1 MLVAIQ
7 GEPEGRQNTMAE
19 NLSLNALRAFESVAR
34 HGSFKAAAEELFVTP
49 AAISQQIK
57 SLEDNLG
64 VKLFH
69 RQSRSITLTKNA
81 QRGIAKA
88 SEGFNN
94 LTEAIQLIKAENDN
108 TTLTVWSSPS
118 FASKWL
124 VPRLA
129 EFTRANP
136 GIDLEISAERS
147 LIDTGENNEKG
158 SIQLDMFKREEV
170 DIAIRFGQ
178 GVYDNCTVD
187 KLFEVSAIPL
197 CSPELLKGKHAL
209 TTPDDLR
216 HQTLLHD
223 ATPYEGRPSWSVWL
237 EAAGV
242 ENIDAEHGITFNSVN
257 LALAAAAEGQ
267 GVVFTLEALAQDD
280 IEAGR
285 LVAPFDLSL
294 PMSFAYYM
302 ITLEE
307 FAEKPKVKRFRDWLL
322 TKAHSETNQ

>member
-1 MLVAIQ
+1 
-7 GEPEGRQNTMAE
+7 MAE

-57 SLEDNLG
+57 SLEDSLG

-69 RQSRSITLTKNA
+69 RQSRSITLTKDA

-94 LTEAIQLIKAENDN
+94 LSEAIKLIRADGDN

-118 FASKWL
+118 FAAKWL
-124 VPRLA
+124 VPKLT

-147 LIDTGENNEKG
+147 LIDTTSNGSTG
-158 SIQLDMFKREEV
+158 SIQIDKFKREEV

-178 GVYDNCTVD
+178 GIYEGCKVD

-197 CSPELLKGKHAL
+197 CSPQLLKGNNAL
-209 TTPDDLR
+209 KTPDDLR
-216 HQTLLHD
+216 HHTLLHD

-237 EAAGV
+237 DAAGV
-242 ENIDAEHGITFNSVN
+242 ENIDAEHGITFNSVSM
-257 LALAAAAEGQ
+257 ALAAAAEGQ
-267 GVVFTLEALAQDD
+267 GVVFTLEALAKDD

-307 FAEKPKVKRFRDWLL
+307 FADKPKITRFRDWLL
-322 TKAHSETNQ
+322 NKAHAETNH

>member
-187 KLFEVSAIPL
+187 K
-197 CSPELLKGKHAL
+197 AL